1 MTTQPG
7 FSDEAPVDTG
17 ERVAPHVT
25 AALAAAATRYGEP
38 VTRRE
43 KVKWLQGS
51 VPVDS
56 ATRDLGFQVAG
67 TAAAGGTVL
76 STHRADQSPY
86 TNFGTN

>member
-7 FSDEAPVDTG
+7 FSDGAPVDAD

-25 AALAAAATRYGEP
+25 ATLAAAAMRYGES
-38 VTRRE
+38 VDCRE
-43 KVKWLQGS
+43 QDGWVQDP
-51 VPVDS
+51 VPVAS

-67 TAAAGGTVL
+67 SAAAGDTVL
-76 STHRADQSPY
+76 STHRVGQSPY